1 MPSINRPPK
10 HRARLGRTGHDLS
23 RRILFTSSVGHLLPV
38 LHDFLSPGDKI
49 RINERLFTRT
59 QPVKTC
65 AFTRAT
71 EYIEYFFVPEFQIN
85 PYFDNAFYGI
95 SDFQNSNDID
105 FRNYSTSTL
114 GWTDLDP
121 SVNIGNVP
129 SLLPVF
135 TLFDFKQIALGG
147 LVIDPEGADSHLFGI
162 AYKGLSAQYF
172 DIFGVPK
179 VSNAVRLLSMLGY
192 GESFMNITNGEA
204 VNSNI
209 AVSPE
214 PLCAYQKIWY
224 DFYRR
229 SDVSQCY
236 VAAYNLGIY
245 FKKGSLD
252 YSQLN
257 NSNYHGMLELH
268 YRPFK
273 RDYFTNTYVSP
284 LFDVAGVNGYDQQQ
298 NGNGSNPNLGGLNDL
313 NSYLLSSYGVQLQ
326 TVPPSVPTSLNYFNV
341 SDDANST
348 KVDISTF
355 GTDTKYL
362 STTQL
367 RLAFAYEKLLQIT
380 RFAGKHV
387 DDQQVAHF
395 GVSRPKGI
403 SNEVYYLGGHYSRLQ
418 IGEVMA
424 TAAGSGSDGDTST
437 LGEIAGRGL
446 GVSGRNRTIKF
457 TAPCHGWLMAIYSC
471 LPEVDYRADGVN
483 ALNTLTAINQ
493 FPRPEYDHLGMQPL
507 LLMRAALGQSTDLP
521 TFPST
526 TQILG
531 WQFRYA
537 EFKQSYDSVHGAFN
551 YTLQDWVASHIFG
564 DTASWIGNASF
575 QYASAFYCPPYYLDN
590 IFAVSFLP
598 VADPRAA
605 TSATGVFFPIF
616 LDTSNSGG
624 DTATDSQTYS
634 LSPIFE
640 RDPLLHS
647 IDFDYQKSSFM
658 STYSLPRL

>member
-1 MPSINRPPK
+1 MPNINQSPK
-10 HRARLGRTGHDLS
+10 HRARIGRTGHDLS
-23 RRILFTSSVGHLLPV
+23 RRVLFTSSVGHLLPV
-38 LHDFLSPGDKI
+38 LHDFLSAGDKI

-71 EYIEYFFVPEFQIN
+71 EYVEYFFVPEFQIN

-95 SDFQNSNDID
+95 SDFSNSNDID
-105 FRNYSTSTL
+105 YRNYSGDTMQ
-114 GWTDLDP
+114 WTDLDP
-121 SVNIGNVP
+121 SVNVGNIP
-129 SLLPVF
+129 SLFPTFSLF
-135 TLFDFKQIALGG
+135 DLKTLFLQSLQINPDDSESGQYG
-147 LVIDPEGADSHLFGI
+147 VI
-162 AYKGLSAQYF
+162 YKGLTGQMF
-172 DIFGVPK
+172 DMFGVPK
-179 VSNAVRLLSMLGY
+179 VANAVRLLSMLGY
-192 GESFMNITNGEA
+192 GESFMNITNGSA

-209 AVSPE
+209 ACSPE

-236 VAAYNLGIY
+236 VSAFNLGIY
-245 FKKGSLD
+245 FKKGQTD
-252 YSQLN
+252 INQLLN
-257 NSNYHGMLELH
+257 ANYHGILDLH

-284 LFDVAGVNGYDQQQ
+284 LFSINGVNGYRQQS
-298 NGNGSNPNLGGLNDL
+298 GNSDYPNQTSIDDFNT
-313 NSYLLSSYGVQLQ
+313 YLMSAYNVQLQ
-326 TVPPSVPTSLNYFNV
+326 GLPTSYADSKGVNLADSNTVTSILDYGN
-341 SDDANST
+341 SD
-348 KVDISTF
+348 F
-355 GTDTKYL
+355 GYYNTVQ
-362 STTQL
+362 QL
-367 RLAFAYEKLLQIT
+367 RLAFAYDKLLQIT

-387 DDQQVAHF
+387 DDQQLAHF
-395 GVSRPKGI
+395 GFPRPKGI

-418 IGEVMA
+418 IGEVLA
-424 TAAGSGSDGDTST
+424 TAAGSGADGDTST

-471 LPEVDYRADGVN
+471 LPEVDYRADGIS
-483 ALNTLTAINQ
+483 ALNIMTSINQ
-493 FPRPEYDHLGMQPL
+493 FPRPEFDNLGMQPL
-507 LLMRAALGQSTDLP
+507 MLMSAALGQSTELP

-526 TQILG
+526 TSILG

-537 EFKQSYDSVHGAFN
+537 QFKQSFDSVHGAFN
-551 YTLQDWVASHIFG
+551 YTLQDWVASHVFG
-564 DTASWIGNASF
+564 DTASWYTDSAS
-575 QYASAFYCPPYYLDN
+575 QYSSAFYCPPYYLDN

-605 TSATGVFFPIF
+605 GSITSVFFPLFISS
-616 LDTSNSGG
+616 DATGSATTSNKFNI
-624 DTATDSQTYS
+624 
-634 LSPIFE
+634 SPIFE

-658 STYSLPRL
+658 STYSLPNM